1 MNIIVAVDK
10 DWAIGRGGELLY
22 IIPKDLE
29 HFRDLTIGRCVVY
42 GHNTLKTFP
51 GGKPLARR
59 DNIILTK
66 DKDFEADAMIAH
78 NLGELKVFLRDYPA
92 EEVFVIGGASI
103 YGQLLPYCDTA
114 YVTKIDASSEGADV
128 FFPKNLDDESNWRV
142 IEDGP
147 PQQSDDGL
155 WYRFVTYRNDAA
167 QDF

>member
-1 MNIIVAVDK
+1 MNIIVAVDN
-10 DWAIGRGGELLY
+10 DWAIGRGGGLLY

-29 HFRDLTIGRCVVY
+29 HFRNLTIKKCVVY

-51 GGKPLARR
+51 GGKPLAHR

-92 EEVFVIGGASI
+92 EEVFVIGGSI

-128 FFPKNLDDESNWRV
+128 FFPKNLDNEPSWQMDE
-142 IEDGP
+142 EGP
-147 PQQSDDGL
+147 PQQSDGI
-155 WYRFVTYRNDAA
+155 WFRFVTYHNDAA